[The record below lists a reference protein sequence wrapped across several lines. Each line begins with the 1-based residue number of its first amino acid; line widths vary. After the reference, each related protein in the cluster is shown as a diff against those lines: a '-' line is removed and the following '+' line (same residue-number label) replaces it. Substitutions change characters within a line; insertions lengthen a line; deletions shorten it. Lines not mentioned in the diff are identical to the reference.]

1 MTRCAHRV
9 VESWIV
15 CKLSIPTINICAR
28 LYTMWTRCINTR
40 GWNGGVMVDAYL
52 SSFEARG
59 FLSSFLFLSTFH
71 ASLIPSVQRFSP
83 LAPVI
88 YPWHE
93 INHRYLDYSLA
104 GYFREFPRL
113 RFYRIVSRRAIA
125 TTTSATTTT
134 TVRDRED
141 GGSFV
146 CFRFHPHCDPPSFWS
161 RSKVYVLL

>member
-1 MTRCAHRV
+1 M
-9 VESWIV
+9 
-15 CKLSIPTINICAR
+15 
-28 LYTMWTRCINTR
+28 YTVWTRCINTR
-40 GWNGGVMVDAYL
+40 GLKRGVWW
-52 SSFEARG
+52 
-59 FLSSFLFLSTFH
+59 STHIFPPPKH
-71 ASLIPSVQRFSP
+71 EIFYPRFFFFPRSRRLWSLPSKGSPP

-134 TVRDRED
+134 TVGDRED

-146 CFRFHPHCDPPSFWS
+146 CFRFHPHCEPPPFWS
-161 RSKVYVLL
+161 PVEGVRFIVTDYIFASFYASGR